1 MKCSDFIMNSKPFCL
16 LICVIQCRKK
26 LWFTKV
32 SVHKWK
38 QSDKIFS
45 RIYKEVFLVETL
57 LEDRLNCNRI
67 RKKGIRG
74 LFLGPASVSKW
85 DHPLA
90 SGTQLTIRV
99 MERRRRTNERETVDH
114 HNLVDHQH
122 NTVYSTQQFQ
132 GCILYPNFCETNFQR
147 NSAFLKNLSW
157 KSLWAEN

>member
-1 MKCSDFIMNSKPFCL
+1 MKCTDFIMNSKPFCL
-16 LICVIQCRKK
+16 LICVIHCRKK
-26 LWFTKV
+26 IWFTKV
-32 SVHKWK
+32 SVHIWK

-45 RIYKEVFLVETL
+45 RSVLVEKL
-57 LEDRLNCNRI
+57 LEDRLYCNRI

-85 DHPLA
+85 DHPPA

-122 NTVYSTQQFQ
+122 STVLYTTSLGIYSLIPF
-132 GCILYPNFCETNFQR
+132 FCETIFQR
-147 NSAFLKNLSW
+147 NSAFL
-157 KSLWAEN
+157 